1 MEEKTMSEKT
11 VGVLGQKYE
20 DRKTKKVGTLVD
32 RNDETKKLS
41 FLGED
46 ATPFE
51 ISYAAFK
58 SNWRKYVSESEQT
71 TSETV
76 EAEEP
81 KEEPIS
87 VEEPESSMTDEEAV
101 KQFTDAVIKE
111 RGADVNITDDSVT
124 VIIEGVKVFTVEKYG
139 NYYDIAMLPDV
150 FTLSTW
156 NNMFTLEDIHFNVL
170 MDNFGYIVINYVD
183 ASIAHILNTI
193 KDAVLNINL
202 YGYRLD

>member
-1 MEEKTMSEKT
+1 MSEKT

-71 TSETV
+71 TNETV
-76 EAEEP
+76 EAEVP

-87 VEEPESSMTDEEAV
+87 VEEPESFMTDEDAV
-101 KQFTDAVIKE
+101 KQFTDALIKE
-111 RGADVNITDDSVT
+111 RGADINITDDGVT
-124 VIIEGVKVFTVEKYG
+124 VIIEGVKVFTAEKSG
-139 NYYDIAMLPDV
+139 NYYEIAMLPDV

-156 NNMFTLEDIHFNVL
+156 NNMFKLEDLHFNVQIEH
-170 MDNFGYIVINYVD
+170 FCYIVINNVD
-183 ASIAHILNTI
+183 ASIADILNTI
-193 KDAVLNINL
+193 ENAVLNINL
-202 YGYRLD
+202 YGYKCD

>member
-76 EAEEP
+76 EAEAP
-81 KEEPIS
+81 KEELIS
-87 VEEPESSMTDEEAV
+87 VEEPESFMTDEEAV

-111 RGADVNITDDSVT
+111 RGADINITDDSVT
-124 VIIEGVKVFTVEKYG
+124 VIIEGVKVFTAEKSG
-139 NYYDIAMLPDV
+139 NYYEIAMLPDV

-156 NNMFTLEDIHFNVL
+156 NNMFTLEDLHFNVL
-170 MDNFGYIVINYVD
+170 IDKFGYILISNVD
-183 ASIAHILNTI
+183 ASLVDILNTI

>member
-1 MEEKTMSEKT
+1 MSEKT

-20 DRKTKKVGTLVD
+20 DRKTKKVGNLID

-81 KEEPIS
+81 KEETIS
-87 VEEPESSMTDEEAV
+87 VEEPESSITDEEVV

-111 RGADVNITDDSVT
+111 RGADVNIVDDSVT
-124 VIIEGVKVFTVEKYG
+124 VIIEGVKVFTAEKSG
-139 NYYDIAMLPDV
+139 NYYEIAMLPDV

-170 MDNFGYIVINYVD
+170 IDNFGYIVINNVD
-183 ASIAHILNTI
+183 ASIAHIINTI